1 MSSKK
6 FRMRLTEDEHKLIA
20 EHRALEQECE
30 EKGIPIDSVNHYWYK
45 GKHFS
50 LHVKNDSVSM
60 DSMREDIIKEMN
72 KYSPKYNKI
81 ERTKSKDSHCLVVD
95 PADVHIGKLATAFE
109 TGEDYNSQVAVK
121 RVLEGVKGIL
131 DKTSD
136 LI

>member
-6 FRMRLTEDEHKLIA
+6 FRMRLTEDEQKLIV

-81 ERTKSKDSHCLVVD
+81 
-95 PADVHIGKLATAFE
+95 
-109 TGEDYNSQVAVK
+109 
-121 RVLEGVKGIL
+121 
-131 DKTSD
+131 
-136 LI
+136 